1 MEAPVSPSLRSQRR
15 SRRSTASE
23 SGAVRAGRRPLKN
36 TPETSASAGSVAAWT
51 MCSAAASAEAARRPP
66 SQRISGGAAS
76 IKPLLKT
83 SVKPAVGAQ
92 HLGGRPPDRGP
103 AGEVGLEDVGRSA
116 LAENRAANL
125 ITPGPVPDQEHD
137 SGAESRQRDRA
148 GPPETRAG
156 AGHEVRLA
164 GHRHGTTL
172 RSSVVMR
179 KLAEP
184 DYRPRMW
191 REGRAWREYVGLLN
205 DPVFQGVGVQR
216 GQGRPALLGPGFMAG
231 DRSLRVLGA
240 WLKRMGYRT
249 ARAGIGFN
257 VFRSR
262 STHLVEL
269 PFLEDLAAR
278 PLVPTASIYTRTDGV
293 VSWHACLRGD
303 LDCFEVK
310 GTHVGLAVNPGVYR
324 LIARRLA
331 EVGR

>member
-1 MEAPVSPSLRSQRR
+1 
-15 SRRSTASE
+15 
-23 SGAVRAGRRPLKN
+23 
-36 TPETSASAGSVAAWT
+36 
-51 MCSAAASAEAARRPP
+51 
-66 SQRISGGAAS
+66 
-76 IKPLLKT
+76 
-83 SVKPAVGAQ
+83 
-92 HLGGRPPDRGP
+92 
-103 AGEVGLEDVGRSA
+103 
-116 LAENRAANL
+116 
-125 ITPGPVPDQEHD
+125 
-137 SGAESRQRDRA
+137 
-148 GPPETRAG
+148 
-156 AGHEVRLA
+156 
-164 GHRHGTTL
+164 
-172 RSSVVMR
+172 MR

-216 GQGRPALLGPGFMAG
+216 GQGRPVLLVPGFMAG

-249 ARAGIGFN
+249 ARAGIRFNFLYSEELVERLARRLEDLVEASGGKAAIIGHSRGGLLAKVVSQRHPELVAQVIALGSPLRDPYDIHPATMAGVRLARVFN